1 MNITKYGIV
10 NGEYTTVEGAE
21 KLLNAEKLGSL
32 LDISD
37 SNEIEIIVPTIKVLS
52 KTLNGITQLLNTI
65 HDKGFKFKSLEDDI
79 DSENQREF
87 DLFVNHLNTFNNIA
101 LEQAYEREQQIRV
114 GGKKRGK
121 RETFQFP
128 SDWQEIYERMITGQ
142 MTKTEMVEHYGV
154 SRQSIYV
161 WINRYEKQLR
171 EESRK

>member
-1 MNITKYGIV
+1 MKTLYGIT
-10 NGEYTTVEGAE
+10 NNEYATVEGVD
-21 KLLNAEKLGSL
+21 KLLNADKLGSL

-37 SNEIEIIVPTIKVLS
+37 SSEIEIITPTIKVLS

-65 HDKGFKFKSLEDDI
+65 QEKGIHFKSLEDDI

-87 DLFVNHLNTFNNIA
+87 DLFVKHLNTCNSIA
-101 LEQAYEREQQIRV
+101 LEQAYEREQQIRI

-171 EESRK
+171 EQSRK

>member
-79 DSENQREF
+79 DSTNQREF

-101 LEQAYEREQQIRV
+101 LEQAYEREQQIRI

-128 SDWQEIYERMITGQ
+128 SDWQEIYEKMITGQ

>member
-37 SNEIEIIVPTIKVLS
+37 SSEIEIITPTIKVLS

-79 DSENQREF
+79 DSTNQREF

-101 LEQAYEREQQIRV
+101 LEQAYEREQQIRI

-128 SDWQEIYERMITGQ
+128 SDWQEIYEKMITGQ
-142 MTKTEMVEHYGV
+142 MTKTEITEHYGI
-154 SRQSIYV
+154 SRQSVYV

-171 EESRK
+171 EQNRK

>member
-79 DSENQREF
+79 DSTNQREF

-101 LEQAYEREQQIRV
+101 LEQAYEREQQIRI

-128 SDWQEIYERMITGQ
+128 SDWQEIYEKMITGQ
-142 MTKTEMVEHYGV
+142 MTKTEITEHYGV

>member
-1 MNITKYGIV
+1 MKTLYGIT
-10 NGEYTTVEGAE
+10 NNEYTTVEGAN

-37 SNEIEIIVPTIKVLS
+37 SSEIEIITPTIKVLS

-65 HDKGFKFKSLEDDI
+65 QEKGIHFKSLEDDI

-87 DLFVNHLNTFNNIA
+87 DLFVKHLNTCNSIA
-101 LEQAYEREQQIRV
+101 LEQAYEREQQIRI

-171 EESRK
+171 EQSRK

>member
-1 MNITKYGIV
+1 MKTLYGIV
-10 NGEYTTVEGAE
+10 NNEYATVEGVD
-21 KLLNAEKLGSL
+21 KLLSADKLGSL

-79 DSENQREF
+79 DSTNQREF

-101 LEQAYEREQQIRV
+101 LEQAYEREQQIRI

-121 RETFQFP
+121 RESFKFP
-128 SDWQEIYERMITGQ
+128 ADWEQIYERMITGQ

-154 SRQSIYV
+154 SRQSIYC

>member
-1 MNITKYGIV
+1 MKTLYGIT
-10 NGEYTTVEGAE
+10 NNEYTTVEGVD
-21 KLLNAEKLGSL
+21 KLLNADKLGSL

-79 DSENQREF
+79 DSTNQREF

-101 LEQAYEREQQIRV
+101 LEQAYEREQQIRQ

-128 SDWQEIYERMITGQ
+128 SDWEQIYERMITGQ

-154 SRQSIYV
+154 SRQSIYC

>member
-37 SNEIEIIVPTIKVLS
+37 SSEIEIITPTIKVLS

-65 HDKGFKFKSLEDDI
+65 QEKGIHFKSLEDDI

-87 DLFVNHLNTFNNIA
+87 DLFVKHLNTCNSIA
-101 LEQAYEREQQIRV
+101 LEQAYEREQQIRI

-142 MTKTEMVEHYGV
+142 MTKTEITEHYGI
-154 SRQSIYV
+154 SRQSVYV

-171 EESRK
+171 EQNRK

>member
-1 MNITKYGIV
+1 MKTIYGIT
-10 NGEYTTVEGAE
+10 NNEYTTVEGVD

-79 DSENQREF
+79 DSTNQREF

-101 LEQAYEREQQIRV
+101 LEQAYEREQQIRI

-121 RETFQFP
+121 RESFKFP
-128 SDWQEIYERMITGQ
+128 NDWQEIYEKMITGQ

-154 SRQSIYV
+154 SRQSIYC

-171 EESRK
+171 EQNRK

>member
-1 MNITKYGIV
+1 MKTLYGIV
-10 NGEYTTVEGAE
+10 NNEYATVEGAD
-21 KLLNAEKLGSL
+21 KLLNADKLGSL

-79 DSENQREF
+79 DSTNQREF

-101 LEQAYEREQQIRV
+101 LEQAYEREQQIRQ

-128 SDWQEIYERMITGQ
+128 SDWEQIYERMITGQ
-142 MTKTEMVEHYGV
+142 MTKTEMCDHYGV

-161 WINRYEKQLR
+161 WLNRYEKQLR
-171 EESRK
+171 EENRK

>member
-1 MNITKYGIV
+1 MKTLYGIT
-10 NGEYTTVEGAE
+10 NNEYTTVEGVD

-37 SNEIEIIVPTIKVLS
+37 SSEIEIIVPTIKVLS

-65 HDKGFKFKSLEDDI
+65 QEKGFKFKSLEDDI
-79 DSENQREF
+79 DSTNQREF
-87 DLFVNHLNTFNNIA
+87 DLFVKHLNTCNSIA
-101 LEQAYEREQQIRV
+101 LEQAYEREQQIRQ

-128 SDWQEIYERMITGQ
+128 NDWQEIYERMITGQ
-142 MTKTEMVEHYGV
+142 MTKTEMMEHYGV
-154 SRQSIYV
+154 SRQSIYC

>member
-79 DSENQREF
+79 DSTNQREF

-101 LEQAYEREQQIRV
+101 LEQAYEREQQIRI

-128 SDWQEIYERMITGQ
+128 NDWQEIYEKMITGQ

>member
-1 MNITKYGIV
+1 MKTLYGIV
-10 NGEYTTVEGAE
+10 NNEYATVEGVD
-21 KLLNAEKLGSL
+21 KLLSADKLGSL

-79 DSENQREF
+79 DSTNQREF

-101 LEQAYEREQQIRV
+101 LEQAYEREQQIRI

-128 SDWQEIYERMITGQ
+128 SDWEQIYERMITGQ
-142 MTKTEMVEHYGV
+142 MTKTEMCDHYGV

-161 WINRYEKQLR
+161 WLNRYEKQLR
-171 EESRK
+171 EENRK